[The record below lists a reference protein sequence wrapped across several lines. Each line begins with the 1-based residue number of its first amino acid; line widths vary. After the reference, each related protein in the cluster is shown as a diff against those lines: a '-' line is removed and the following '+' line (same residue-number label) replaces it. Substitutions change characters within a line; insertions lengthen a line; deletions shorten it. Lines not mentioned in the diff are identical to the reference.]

1 MGIPA
6 SVVMSMTGHSDYES
20 MKPYI
25 EVADE
30 TQKMQM
36 EKWNSN
42 RFKQEILES
51 IDKMNAEQL
60 KEVCR
65 FINQR
70 IKRIV

>member
-1 MGIPA
+1 
-6 SVVMSMTGHSDYES
+6 MSMTGHSDYES

-51 IDKMNAEQL
+51 IDKMTAEQL
-60 KEVCR
+60 KEVCK

-70 IKRIV
+70 IKKIA

>member
-1 MGIPA
+1 MKPR
-6 SVVMSMTGHSDYES
+6 SYES

-51 IDKMNAEQL
+51 IDKMTAEQL
-60 KEVCR
+60 KEVCK

-70 IKRIV
+70 IKKIV